1 MVVDQ
6 LNGQTNNPCSYACT
20 KASAQER
27 MCGRVS
33 MAGPCRGTEVGVS
46 GTGLVQ
52 ELAIGQT
59 ETDGS
64 THSDGTAKLDRRDS

>member
-1 MVVDQ
+1 
-6 LNGQTNNPCSYACT
+6 
-20 KASAQER
+20 
-27 MCGRVS
+27 